1 MGCWQQ
7 RLLKCTLWGL
17 VQMHHV
23 STVCS
28 AGVLYDA
35 TTLFSSSSFMHQHCS
50 GVLSGWHI
58 QSVKMH
64 LCRINIVRSAAN
76 TATPYILYASTVCCA
91 DKTEGTQTK
100 SYASTMTTVLLW
112 IIIVEACSLLT
123 NTTLVYKTWT
133 QLDAKCSS
141 FMTHQQRWFAWK
153 YNVRRC
159 ISTACINIVRSGAS
173 AATLLC
179 INIPTP
185 CSGPDHTL
193 RLMCSQEHP
202 PLHQVYSFWPNNS
215 IFGKKMVH

>member
-7 RLLKCTLWGL
+7 RLLKCTLWCL

-28 AGVLYDA
+28 AGA
-35 TTLFSSSSFMHQHCS
+35 TPLFSCSSFIHQHCS

-100 SYASTMTTVLLW
+100 SYASTTTTVLLW

-123 NTTLVYKTWT
+123 NTTLIYKTRT
-133 QLDAKCSS
+133 QLSAKCSS

-153 YNVRRC
+153 CNVKDAFLPPASTLWGLVHQLQPFYASTFRRLVRAPTTHC
-159 ISTACINIVRSGAS
+159 DWCVLKNI
-173 AATLLC
+173 LLF
-179 INIPTP
+179 IMFT
-185 CSGPDHTL
+185 
-193 RLMCSQEHP
+193 R
-202 PLHQVYSFWPNNS
+202 
-215 IFGKKMVH
+215 FG